1 MYCSEYYSGI
11 TAQLK
16 LDLAAKRISHLVT
29 FTVTNDRLKADYN
42 QGAAALQTV
51 IDGADRALPRATLSS
66 AHTGALTLPSRSAMH
81 CHRKASPSSGTP
93 LFISTSHPHFCAS
106 NLSLPPI
113 PSTATLSTARSPLTH
128 HLPPTNHHTSPTLPS
143 EYASLMTS
151 LSEAPDN
158 TFQGAADR
166 LTKFTAFK
174 STHKSKVFSEH
185 ISLQAI
191 MTNLASRLADN
202 KRPEF
207 CPVAPLDVQSRAQ
220 ALDDIQD
227 IEQRVAAALYEV
239 GG

>member
-1 MYCSEYYSGI
+1 
-11 TAQLK
+11 
-16 LDLAAKRISHLVT
+16 
-29 FTVTNDRLKADYN
+29 
-42 QGAAALQTV
+42 
-51 IDGADRALPRATLSS
+51 
-66 AHTGALTLPSRSAMH
+66 
-81 CHRKASPSSGTP
+81 
-93 LFISTSHPHFCAS
+93 
-106 NLSLPPI
+106 
-113 PSTATLSTARSPLTH
+113 
-128 HLPPTNHHTSPTLPS
+128 
-143 EYASLMTS
+143 MTS

-239 GG
+239 GDNKLGRLTCSTSAATIDKQAIHLTGGWA